1 MSFLPVWK
9 GPVCP
14 ALLVGNDRSLRAEK
28 SLLCWWLVVIQY
40 HHLQWLKASVGS
52 ESNVG
57 NKTSDGPAVGHF
69 VHNCDGTAGTDCS
82 QTVAEC
88 AM

>member
-40 HHLQWLKASVGS
+40 HHLQWLKASVGI